1 MKASRAA
8 VKQVRTMEELAEVV
22 QAQSERIDSL
32 EVKIDELLTLVK
44 EQGQEKR
51 GAVKAKAATS

>member
-22 QAQSERIDSL
+22 QAQSEHIDSL
-32 EVKIDELLTLVK
+32 EAKIDELLTLVK
-44 EQGQEKR
+44 EQWQEKR
-51 GAVKAKAATS
+51 VAVKAKAATS

>member
-22 QAQSERIDSL
+22 NAQTEQIIAL
-32 EVKIDELLTLVK
+32 EAKIDELIALVK
-44 EQGQEKR
+44 ELGQKEAPKPR
-51 GAVKAKAATS
+51 VAKAG

>member
-8 VKQVRTMEELAEVV
+8 VKQVRTMEELADVV
-22 QAQSERIDSL
+22 QAQSAQIERL
-32 EVKIDELLTLVK
+32 EAKIDELLTLVK

-51 GAVKAKAATS
+51 VAVKTAKAG